1 LANRAVH
8 VKCGN
13 LSEQDPYF
21 VCGDHIGAKKE
32 MAEHRNKSERL
43 RDQNKAV
50 SDDLNEQVIFTINK
64 KFRFIIL
71 GLLGKICQARL
82 ESQNNRQG
90 VFSRAI

>member
-1 LANRAVH
+1 

-21 VCGDHIGAKKE
+21 VCGDHVGAKKE

-50 SDDLNEQVIFTINK
+50 SDDLNEQVVFTINK
-64 KFRFIIL
+64 KIQVYYSWATRKNMPGEIGISEQSPGGIFKSNIRPV
-71 GLLGKICQARL
+71 C
-82 ESQNNRQG
+82 
-90 VFSRAI
+90 